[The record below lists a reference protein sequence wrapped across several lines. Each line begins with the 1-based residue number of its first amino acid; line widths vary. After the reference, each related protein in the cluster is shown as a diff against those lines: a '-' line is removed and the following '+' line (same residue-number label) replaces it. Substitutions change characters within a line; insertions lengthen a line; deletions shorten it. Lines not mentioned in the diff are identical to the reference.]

1 MTIALMLL
9 ASLFSTE
16 NSEYIK
22 DMNAKHDEGYV
33 FVYTGKHDPTD
44 IPSIP
49 LGDKIYFSMVK
60 THD

>member
-9 ASLFSTE
+9 ASLFSAK

-22 DMNAKHDEGYV
+22 DMNAKRDEGYA
-33 FVYTGKHDPTD
+33 FVYTGKHDPTA

-49 LGDKIYFSMVK
+49 LGDRIYFSMVK